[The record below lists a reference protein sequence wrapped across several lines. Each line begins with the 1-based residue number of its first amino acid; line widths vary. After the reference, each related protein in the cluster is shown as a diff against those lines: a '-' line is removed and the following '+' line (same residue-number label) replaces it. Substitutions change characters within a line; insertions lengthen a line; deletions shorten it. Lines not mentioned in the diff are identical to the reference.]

1 MSANP
6 QINLALKKCESINL
20 KKMKSDTLLMVVA
33 HLLKEFE
40 EIKANDE
47 TDSVIMTSNDAHF
60 INNETQNLI
69 NFLNE
74 NVMDSSTLSYIF
86 QNKNSCPI
94 ARKLSVHLEPMRAY
108 YKYIISIFSTK
119 LNKGSHWIP
128 ELLAFSLIHSYK
140 KEFGKSF
147 SNHPFLENFQIDEII
162 DVYFSKN
169 VQLKKQLA
177 KENNEPIWKIQ
188 TVIDEMYEI
197 SEYMVEKY
205 ISYNYKINSNR
216 VSKTRKRRK

>member
-6 QINLALKKCESINL
+6 QIILAIKKSESINL
-20 KKMKSDTLLMVVA
+20 KRMKSDTLLMVVA

-47 TDSVIMTSNDAHF
+47 NDSVTMTEKDAHF
-60 INNETQNLI
+60 INDATQNLI
-69 NFLNE
+69 NFLSE
-74 NVMDSSTLSYIF
+74 NVMDSHTLSYVF

-94 ARKLSVHLEPMRAY
+94 ARKLSTHLEPMRAY
-108 YKYIISIFSTK
+108 YKYIITLFSSR
-119 LNKGSHWIP
+119 LNKGAHWIP
-128 ELLAFSLIHSYK
+128 ELLAFSLIHSFK

-147 SNHPFLENFQIDEII
+147 SNHPFMENFQIDEII
-162 DVYFSKN
+162 DIYFSKN
-169 VQLKKQLA
+169 VLLKKEFA
-177 KENNEPIWKIQ
+177 KQNDESIWKIK

-205 ISYNYKINSNR
+205 INYSYKVNSTR
-216 VSKTRKRRK
+216 VSKTRKKKR